1 MRLSEMNAEKAFDKV
16 VDLVPHITNILK
28 NEEIKKLLK
37 KVEITGATEEEKL
50 SNGFNATIEKIVPLV
65 NIIFKE
71 SRKDLF
77 SIIAI
82 MEDKTVKQ
90 VKEMK
95 LIDFIGTSIDIFKDE
110 DLIKLFTQ
118 RIGLK
123 VKL

>member
-1 MRLSEMNAEKAFDKV
+1 MKLSEMSTEKAFDKV
-16 VDLVPHITNILK
+16 VDLVPHIANILK

-37 KVEITGATEEEKL
+37 KVEIKGATEEEKL

-90 VKEMK
+90 VKEMN

-123 VKL
+123 VKM